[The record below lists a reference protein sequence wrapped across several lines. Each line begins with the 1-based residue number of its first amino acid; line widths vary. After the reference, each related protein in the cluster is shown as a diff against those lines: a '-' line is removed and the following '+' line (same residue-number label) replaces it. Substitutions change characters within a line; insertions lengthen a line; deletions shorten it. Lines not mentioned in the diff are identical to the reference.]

1 MALASSHYPLLTIP
15 SNSSGV
21 KLPIFQPFAT
31 NRTVILRQLPNII
44 TCRAIA
50 SANTK
55 GSLAFNRT
63 QSRKSNLHSNGKVQE
78 FSVYEIDEN
87 DRNSPAYLRLMF
99 NKVNS
104 LGDIV
109 SFTNKLYSGDMQT
122 RLGITNG
129 ICFVISHDEENNGDR
144 YEAVFSFYFGDY
156 GQISVQG
163 PYLTYEDSYL
173 AVTGGSGIF
182 LGVTG
187 KVKVEQLAFP
197 SKRFYTFYLK
207 GRVADLPSE
216 LCCTALPPFSTV
228 EPTPAAIACEP
239 GSTIP
244 NFTD

>member
-1 MALASSHYPLLTIP
+1 MALASSRYPLLTIP
-15 SNSSGV
+15 SISSGV
-21 KLPIFQPFAT
+21 KLPIFQPSAT
-31 NRTVILRQLPNII
+31 IRTINLRELPNTII
-44 TCRAIA
+44 CRATA
-50 SANTK
+50 AANTK

-63 QSRKSNLHSNGKVQE
+63 HFRKPNLQSNGKVQE

-129 ICFVISHDEENNGDR
+129 ICFVISHNEENNGDR

-163 PYLTYEDSYL
+163 PYLTYEDSFL
-173 AVTGGSGIF
+173 AVTGGSGKF
-182 LGVTG
+182 HGVTG

-197 SKRFYTFYLK
+197 TKR
-207 GRVADLPSE
+207 
-216 LCCTALPPFSTV
+216 
-228 EPTPAAIACEP
+228 
-239 GSTIP
+239 
-244 NFTD
+244 